1 MMGGAKLLIK
11 ANGGLNAEAG
21 ANTLKY
27 DNWQVQY
34 GQTAAG
40 GKMPEMF
47 GSLTRKYLSF
57 LA

>member
-34 GQTAAG
+34 GQAG
-40 GKMPEMF
+40 GKRPEMF
-47 GSLTRKYLSF
+47 GSLTRKY
-57 LA
+57 